1 MGRIT
6 RNANSYRKVYPGIR
20 KRSILQTVIDI
31 QIEIARVNFSNQDSC
46 DYYFKENYNTVPS
59 VTATPAPT
67 GSSVGD
73 GTEDVNVY
81 ISYINN
87 EYVRLNTSAIFNGE
101 MHIQVIAQS
110 G

>member
-6 RNANSYRKVYPGIR
+6 RNANAYRKVYPGIR

-31 QIEIARVNFSNQDSC
+31 QMEVIRVNFSNQDSY
-46 DYYFKENYNTVPS
+46 DYYFREVYITIPTVC
-59 VTATPAPT
+59 ATPAPT
-67 GSSVGD
+67 GTSSAE

-81 ISYINN
+81 ISYIDTKF
-87 EYVRLNTSAIFNGE
+87 VRLNTSAVFNGE
-101 MHIQVIAQS
+101 MHIQVMATS

>member
-6 RNANSYRKVYPGIR
+6 RNANAYRKVYPGIR

-31 QIEIARVNFSNQDSC
+31 QMEVVRVNFSNQDSY
-46 DYYFKENYNTVPS
+46 DYYFREVYLTIPTVC
-59 VTATPAPT
+59 ATPAPT
-67 GSSVGD
+67 GTSSAE

-81 ISYINN
+81 ISYIDTRF
-87 EYVRLNTSAIFNGE
+87 VRLNTSAIFNGE
-101 MHIQVIAQS
+101 MHIQVMATS

>member
-6 RNANSYRKVYPGIR
+6 RNANAYRKVYPGIR

-31 QIEIARVNFSNQDSC
+31 QMEVIRVNFSNQDSY
-46 DYYFKENYNTVPS
+46 DYYFKEVYITIPTVC
-59 VTATPAPT
+59 ATPAPT
-67 GSSVGD
+67 GTSSAE

-81 ISYINN
+81 ISYIDTKF
-87 EYVRLNTSAIFNGE
+87 VRLNTSAIFNGE
-101 MHIQVIAQS
+101 MHIQVMATS

>member
-6 RNANSYRKVYPGIR
+6 RNANAYRKVYPGIR

-31 QIEIARVNFSNQDSC
+31 QMEVVRVNFSNQDSY
-46 DYYFKENYNTVPS
+46 DYYFREVYLTIPTVC
-59 VTATPAPT
+59 ATPAPT
-67 GSSVGD
+67 GTSSAE

-81 ISYINN
+81 ISYVDTKF
-87 EYVRLNTSAIFNGE
+87 VRLNTSAIFNGE
-101 MHIQVIAQS
+101 MHIQVMATS

>member
-6 RNANSYRKVYPGIR
+6 RNANAYRKVYTGIR

-31 QIEIARVNFSNQDSC
+31 QMEVIRVNFSNQDSY
-46 DYYFKENYNTVPS
+46 DYYFREVYITIPTVC
-59 VTATPAPT
+59 ATPAPT
-67 GSSVGD
+67 GTSAAE

-81 ISYINN
+81 ISYIDTKF
-87 EYVRLNTSAIFNGE
+87 VRLNTSAIFNGE
-101 MHIQVIAQS
+101 MHIQVMATS